1 VKVSISGCPPRPQL
15 LVAGPRRAPKCFEQ
29 FPPWRIRSWPMTMD
43 DALNCCTR
51 DELCPTPRKWP
62 RSVKRQPSSIRAS
75 FCRWMQIWLSAAK
88 SLLFVVV
95 DAQCGP
101 WPTSFSANVANDPVV
116 SDWRKMKI
124 AVFLCHVLDGI
135 LHPSSL
141 SGPFDLAFFGPTR
154 FSSAK

>member
-1 VKVSISGCPPRPQL
+1 MQVEVKVSISGCPPRPQL

-101 WPTSFSANVANDPVV
+101 VGYFFLRRRRQWACCFRLAQDEDCSFSLPRLGWN
-116 SDWRKMKI
+116 
-124 AVFLCHVLDGI
+124 
-135 LHPSSL
+135 PSSEL
-141 SGPFDLAFFGPTR
+141 VIWSV
-154 FSSAK
+154 